1 MAEELDV
8 AGLLRPGD
16 RLAWSAGPMEPTD
29 LIGVLGRQL
38 DRVPRISVLLNL
50 SLQTTIDA
58 ARLASRAT
66 VTALGGAVTN
76 RRFQEIGALDVL
88 PINYSTLPDLVA
100 SGRLAIDVVLLQVAA
115 EGDAYNLSLMVDHLA
130 DAVPRARAVVAEIND
145 CLPVTC
151 GETRIQAA
159 DVDHTVRV
167 SRPPFELPSR
177 SSRAIE
183 REIAAHVCRLVG
195 DGATLQIGLG
205 SLPDAVLES
214 LTSKRDLGLHSGTI
228 GDRAVELIEAG
239 VITNRKKTVDT

>member
-145 CLPVTC
+145 
-151 GETRIQAA
+151 
-159 DVDHTVRV
+159 V
-167 SRPPFELPSR
+167 SRSPAARHASKPQMSTIRSVSRGRRLSFPHDHRVR
-177 SSRAIE
+177 SSARS
-183 REIAAHVCRLVG
+183 RLMSAG
-195 DGATLQIGLG
+195 W
-205 SLPDAVLES
+205 
-214 LTSKRDLGLHSGTI
+214 SGTARRFRS
-228 GDRAVELIEAG
+228 GLARCPMPCSRA
-239 VITNRKKTVDT
+239 

>member
-1 MAEELDV
+1 MPRAGRPSSRSLGIAFGEAPILPRASPHSARRGNPGMAEELDV

-115 EGDAYNLSLMVDHLA
+115 EGDAYNLSLM
-130 DAVPRARAVVAEIND
+130 
-145 CLPVTC
+145 
-151 GETRIQAA
+151 
-159 DVDHTVRV
+159 
-167 SRPPFELPSR
+167 
-177 SSRAIE
+177 
-183 REIAAHVCRLVG
+183 
-195 DGATLQIGLG
+195 
-205 SLPDAVLES
+205 
-214 LTSKRDLGLHSGTI
+214 
-228 GDRAVELIEAG
+228 
-239 VITNRKKTVDT
+239 